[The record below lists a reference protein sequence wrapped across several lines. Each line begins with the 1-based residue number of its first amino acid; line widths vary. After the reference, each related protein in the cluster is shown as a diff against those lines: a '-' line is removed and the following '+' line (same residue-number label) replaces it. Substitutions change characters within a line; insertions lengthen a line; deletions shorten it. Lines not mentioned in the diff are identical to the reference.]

1 MKDFIPKVEKM
12 VKLMGFDEE
21 DIEIKTEEE
30 HDKIS
35 LFIDDEA
42 VRGDNTAEI
51 LKSFNHIINYMLKSE
66 DKSHCVVDLNY
77 YRKERERL
85 IVELARTA
93 ARKATVKEEE
103 IELPPMNSYERRLV
117 HMELKT
123 HPELTT
129 ESEGKGKDRRVV
141 IKRIQ
146 EET

>member
-1 MKDFIPKVEKM
+1 MEDFLPKVEKM

-21 DIEIKTEEE
+21 DIEVKADEE

-42 VRGDNTAEI
+42 VRGEDTADI
-51 LKSFNHIINYMLKSE
+51 LEGLNHIINYMLKKE
-66 DKSHCVVDLNY
+66 GKSHCVVDLNY

-85 IVELARTA
+85 IIELARTA
-93 ARKATVKEEE
+93 ARKATVKNEE

-117 HMELKT
+117 HVELKT

-129 ESEGKGKDRRVV
+129 ESEGKGKERRVV
-141 IKRIQ
+141 IKQ
-146 EET
+146 LKEED